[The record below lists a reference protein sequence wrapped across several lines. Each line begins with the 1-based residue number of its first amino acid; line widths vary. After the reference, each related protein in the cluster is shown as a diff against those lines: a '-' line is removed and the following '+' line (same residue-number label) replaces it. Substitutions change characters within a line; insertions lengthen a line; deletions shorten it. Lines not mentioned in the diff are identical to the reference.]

1 MTKWGDA
8 CLNNVCSSNSED
20 QLKDKASFL
29 KIFGQNI
36 NKPTFEQNKLNKK
49 LYEFTQRAW
58 NFVTLI

>member
-1 MTKWGDA
+1 MTKWGAA

-29 KIFGQNI
+29 KVFGQNI

-49 LYEFTQRAW
+49 L
-58 NFVTLI
+58 